1 MDTNEFFIATNI
13 SPALKVRLERI
24 RRQWRQVDLAEK
36 AGVTQAEVSAF
47 ERGLYIIPSARH
59 RVLIALDLLDEGAAN
74 DR

>member
-1 MDTNEFFIATNI
+1 MNTNEFFIATNV

-24 RRQWRQVDLAEK
+24 RRQWRQIDLAEK

-59 RVLIALDLLDEGAAN
+59 RVLIALDLLDEGAVN

>member
-1 MDTNEFFIATNI
+1 MDTNEFFIATNV

-36 AGVTQAEVSAF
+36 AGVTQAEISAF
-47 ERGLYIIPSARH
+47 ERGLYIIPSARR
-59 RVLIALDLLDEGAAN
+59 RVLVALDLLDEEAAN

>member
-1 MDTNEFFIATNI
+1 MDTNEFFIATNV

-24 RRQWRQVDLAEK
+24 RRQWRQIDLAEK

-59 RVLIALDLLDEGAAN
+59 RVLIALDLLDEGATN

>member
-1 MDTNEFFIATNI
+1 MDTNEFFIATNV

-24 RRQWRQVDLAEK
+24 RRQWRQIDLAEK

-59 RVLIALDLLDEGAAN
+59 RVLIALDLLDEGAVN

>member
-1 MDTNEFFIATNI
+1 MDTNEFFIATNV

-24 RRQWRQVDLAEK
+24 RRQWRQIDLAEK

-59 RVLIALDLLDEGAAN
+59 RVLIALDLLDEGVAD

>member
-1 MDTNEFFIATNI
+1 MDTNEFFIATNV

-24 RRQWRQVDLAEK
+24 RRQWRQIDLAEK

-47 ERGLYIIPSARH
+47 ERGLYIIPSARY
-59 RVLIALDLLDEGAAN
+59 RVLIALNLLDEGAAD

>member
-1 MDTNEFFIATNI
+1 MDTNEFFIATNV

-24 RRQWRQVDLAEK
+24 RRQWRQIDLAEK

-59 RVLIALDLLDEGAAN
+59 RVLIALDLLDEGVAN